1 VPLAKAIFASTTE
14 AWDERMSQASTVR
27 TVSIPTGTVR
37 TLDFQ
42 LSADDRDYL
51 YRSGYET
58 AGEFFRAQPEY
69 MNSYG
74 RRD

>member
-1 VPLAKAIFASTTE
+1 
-14 AWDERMSQASTVR
+14 MSQASTVR
-27 TVSIPTGTVR
+27 TVSIPTGSVR
-37 TLDFQ
+37 TLDFK
-42 LSADDRDYL
+42 LGAEDRDYL

-58 AGEFFRAQPEY
+58 ARDFFRAQPEY